1 MSQALSLSDNSF
13 EEISVA
19 VPNAFANATY
29 ALAPRS
35 IEEAAT
41 VVQSAADQGL
51 AIMPV
56 GSGST
61 LRSAEADIA
70 LVTSHLRGIIDYQPD
85 DLTIV
90 VGAGTTLAELDA
102 ALAPRQQSAALPEVS
117 PYRTVGGVVASGT
130 SGYSRLR
137 YGPTSDRVLEVVMA
151 TGYGEVVHAGGRL
164 VKNVTGYDLSRL
176 VAGSYGSLGVIGSV
190 CLKLWPA
197 ASVRRTVVIDNA
209 LVGLDTLYQPVA
221 VLETEN
227 GTSAYIQGTERSVQI
242 DGDALGGVS
251 SDGFIWPDPIRSPV
265 LVDVRV
271 PARLVPEALVV
282 VRSMSPQR
290 FVAQH
295 GVGVIETG
303 FDSYDEPSLGEL
315 RAWARRSGGSVAVSA
330 AGLSAEQRW
339 GPASGAIA
347 VQRRILDLFDP
358 SGVCNPGIFS
368 ESS

>member
-1 MSQALSLSDNSF
+1 MSQALSISDNSF
-13 EEISVA
+13 EEISVS
-19 VPNAFANATY
+19 VPDTVANATY

-35 IEEAAT
+35 IEEAAS
-41 VVQSAADQGL
+41 VIQSAADQGL
-51 AIMPV
+51 GVMPV

-61 LRSAEADIA
+61 LRSAETDIA
-70 LVTSHLRGIIDYQPD
+70 LVTSRLRGIIDYQPD

-90 VGAGTTLAELDA
+90 VGAGTTLAELGA
-102 ALAPRQQSAALPEVS
+102 ALAPRQQSAALPEAS

-176 VAGSYGSLGVIGSV
+176 ATGSYGSLGLIGSV

-197 ASVRRTVVIDNA
+197 ASVRRTVVIEDA
-209 LVGLDTLYQPVA
+209 LIGLDTLYQPVA
-221 VLETEN
+221 MLETEN
-227 GTSAYIQGTERSVQI
+227 GVSAYIQGTERSVQI
-242 DGDALGGVS
+242 DGDTLGGVS
-251 SDGFIWPDPIRSPV
+251 SDGFIWPDPIRSSV

-282 VRSMSPQR
+282 VRSLSPRR

-303 FDSYDEPSLGEL
+303 FDSYDESSLGEL
-315 RAWARRSGGSVAVSA
+315 RAWVQGVGGSVAINA
-330 AGLSAEQRW
+330 AGLSAEERW
-339 GPASGAIA
+339 GPPSGAAA
-347 VQRRILDLFDP
+347 VQQRLLGLFDP

>member
-1 MSQALSLSDNSF
+1 MSQAWLSENSF

-19 VPNAFANATY
+19 VPDVFAKANH

-35 IEEAAT
+35 IEEAAA
-41 VVQSAADQGL
+41 VIRSAADQGF

-56 GSGST
+56 GAGST
-61 LRSAEADIA
+61 LRSAEADIV
-70 LVTSHLRGIIDYQPD
+70 LVTSRLSGVIDYQPD

-102 ALAPRQQSAALPEVS
+102 ALAPRQQSAALPEAS
-117 PYRTVGGVVASGT
+117 PRRTVGGVVASGM

-151 TGYGEVVHAGGRL
+151 TGYGEIVHAGGRL

-176 VAGSYGSLGVIGSV
+176 ATGSYGSLGVIGSV

-197 ASVRRTVVIDNA
+197 SSVRRTVVIDDA
-209 LVGLDTLYQPVA
+209 LAGLDTLYQPVA
-221 VLETEN
+221 VLETET
-227 GTSAYIQGTERSVQI
+227 GVSAYIQGTEQSVQI
-242 DGDALGGVS
+242 DADALGGLS
-251 SDGFIWPDPIRSPV
+251 SDGFMWPDAIRSPV

-271 PARLVPEALVV
+271 PARLVPEALVF

-295 GVGVIETG
+295 GVGVVETG
-303 FDSYDEPSLGEL
+303 FDQYDEPSLNEL
-315 RAWARRSGGSVAVSA
+315 RAWAQGVGGSVAINA
-330 AGLSAEQRW
+330 PGLSADQRW
-339 GPASGAIA
+339 GTPSSAAA
-347 VQRRILDLFDP
+347 VQQRLLGLFDP

-368 ESS
+368 KMS